1 MEPLPMETLFTVTD
15 KHPLC
20 RRHSLTYGIYSVF
33 CLLILLSFFLKI
45 IFIYFWL
52 RQVLVAAHGFL
63 SS

>member
-1 MEPLPMETLFTVTD
+1 MKTLFTVTD

-20 RRHSLTYGIYSVF
+20 RRHSLTYGTYFVF
-33 CLLILLSFFLKI
+33 RLLVFLSFFFFLI

-52 RQVLVAAHGFL
+52 RQVFVAAPGLL